1 MTVESLAMIGERGA
15 RVQHLIP
22 NDLTWSSYF
31 TLVEVI
37 ENSNTVIVK
46 TPLACPQ
53 PISNLELQSVVQLIL
68 GKAVTVG
75 AQAVDTRDHLEQ
87 MVCPRRWQTFEYAP
101 T

>member
-53 PISNLELQSVVQLIL
+53 PISTLELQSVVQLIL

-75 AQAVDTRDHLEQ
+75 AQAVDTCDHLEQ
-87 MVCPRRWQTFEYAP
+87 IGCPRCWQTFEYAP